1 MGDEMGGFHVVGSSC
16 SSIKTIIIVVYAP
29 IFMYQAPRVS
39 WYHIGMGSFPNVG
52 RIPQSRSRKA
62 FQEVNRDKLQ
72 YQSCGDTFFHDN
84 GWK

>member
-39 WYHIGMGSFPNVG
+39 WYLIGMGFFPNIRWYKIHIQVVKFV
-52 RIPQSRSRKA
+52 S
-62 FQEVNRDKLQ
+62 L
-72 YQSCGDTFFHDN
+72 
-84 GWK
+84 